1 MFLLSV
7 CDNQGQF
14 DGIFYTSA
22 TKSNGIVVLSEQAIN
37 IHQYF
42 VQRLEF
48 ESSHDLE
55 KISNLFKQNC
65 EICEICEF
73 AGPIVAC
80 EIWYR

>member
-37 IHQYF
+37 IHQYPSILRPKARIR
-42 VQRLEF
+42 V
-48 ESSHDLE
+48 ES
-55 KISNLFKQNC
+55 
-65 EICEICEF
+65 
-73 AGPIVAC
+73 
-80 EIWYR
+80 